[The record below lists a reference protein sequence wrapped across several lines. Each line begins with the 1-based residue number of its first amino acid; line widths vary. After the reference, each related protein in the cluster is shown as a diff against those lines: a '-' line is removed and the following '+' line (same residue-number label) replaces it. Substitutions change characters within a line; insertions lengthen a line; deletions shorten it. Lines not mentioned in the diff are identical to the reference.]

1 MFTSFHRFTVNPF
14 SNGRPADWGEPIES
28 VGLLNIP
35 GVIQEF
41 EEIQDVPALK
51 TDANL
56 GGDPSGAKRNNIQA
70 INVLHPLGYSIL
82 QQVFSRGLLVP
93 NRSHM
98 VTHFCERSMKF
109 QSKHSSLRCREAG
122 VVCPKGQRPRH
133 SDARI
138 DLKYIP

>member
-56 GGDPSGAKRNNIQA
+56 GGDPSGAKRNNIKA
-70 INVLHPLGYSIL
+70 HPGYKCVTSARL
-82 QQVFSRGLLVP
+82 QHPPTGLL
-93 NRSHM
+93 
-98 VTHFCERSMKF
+98 
-109 QSKHSSLRCREAG
+109 
-122 VVCPKGQRPRH
+122 
-133 SDARI
+133 
-138 DLKYIP
+138 